1 MTTATR
7 PPEVQKRRVRAS
19 TPPRRVPERRPT
31 QRGYLTLNG
40 AALVALAAIVLT
52 LLGFLYLVQTTRVAG
67 LGYELS
73 RLQRD
78 HDTVEIETARLGYE
92 IAHYESLDTV
102 KQVAIEQLG
111 MSSGGQHRFL
121 DVQRPAQEQLPPP
134 PRETAPPES
143 VWHRIERAAL
153 GTGRASSLDQVAST
167 SAPAAGSAR

>member
-1 MTTATR
+1 MTTLTR
-7 PPEVQKRRVRAS
+7 PPEVQKQARAS
-19 TPPRRVPERRPT
+19 TPPRRVRERRPAG
-31 QRGYLTLNG
+31 RRYLTLNG

-52 LLGFLYLVQTTRVAG
+52 VLGFLYLVQTTRVAG

-143 VWHRIERAAL
+143 FWHRIERAAL
-153 GTGRASSLDQVAST
+153 GTGRASSLDQVASA
-167 SAPAAGSAR
+167 SAPAAGPAR

>member
-7 PPEVQKRRVRAS
+7 PPEVQKRARPSS
-19 TPPRRVPERRPT
+19 TPRRIRERRPG

-52 LLGFLYLVQTTRVAG
+52 VLGFLYLVQTTRVAG

-111 MSSGGQHRFL
+111 MSSGGQQRFL

-143 VWHRIERAAL
+143 FWHRIERATL
-153 GTGRASSLDQVAST
+153 GTGRASSLDQVASAA
-167 SAPAAGSAR
+167 APAAGSAR